1 MAIKELI
8 YEKICKSKPGV
19 TFEEI
24 SNIIDTLNINEI
36 EQELKKRY
44 VLEIW
49 DKKSPINGI
58 NAETILKSRKYNV
71 NSAYLIYIDNKIV
84 FFQDH
89 NPEKEGYI
97 EMTKK
102 EAKKIGENFID
113 KKIEENLI
121 MNIYDKVFNIINRRE
136 EK

>member
-1 MAIKELI
+1 MEIKELI

-58 NAETILKSRKYNV
+58 DAETILKSRKYNV

>member
-58 NAETILKSRKYNV
+58 DAETILKSRKYNV

>member
-8 YEKICKSKPGV
+8 YKKICKSKPEV

-24 SNIIDTLNINEI
+24 SNIIDALNIDEI

-58 NAETILKSRKYNV
+58 DAETILKSRKYNV

-113 KKIEENLI
+113 KKIEENFI

>member
-1 MAIKELI
+1 MEIKELI

-58 NAETILKSRKYNV
+58 DAETILKSRRYNV

-97 EMTKK
+97 KMTKK